1 MFSALVLGVTLGGA
15 SLFAAPAASVPA
27 PTGVVLEASHAM
39 LGTDIATNGTSVFDG
54 DRLATDNVGSLR
66 LRFGSSQA
74 FLTPL
79 STAIIH
85 PATQGFAADLTSGTI
100 VVASAQGEPF
110 HALADGASVV
120 PANGQPTVGQ
130 VTMISANEL
139 VFTSRKGAL
148 EVAIE
153 GQMKTIPRVRPT
165 AWLFSR
171 PTRQRL
177 PRPPARAATTFSG
190 IPDHRR
196 CRRDRYS
203 PRLGSSQPVRPL
215 TRQLDNRFSEI
226 GAPKAR
232 QFFCPACLGPAPYP
246 CPGMANWA
254 YALLIR
260 NPCPPAVAKI

>member
-1 MFSALVLGVTLGGA
+1 LRTRFSMFSALVLGVTLGGA

-110 HALADGASVV
+110 HVLADGASVV

-153 GQMKTIPRVRPT
+153 GQMKTIPE
-165 AWLFSR
+165 
-171 PTRQRL
+171 
-177 PRPPARAATTFSG
+177 
-190 IPDHRR
+190 
-196 CRRDRYS
+196 
-203 PRLGSSQPVRPL
+203 GSSYRMVIQPPDPATPPQTASAGRNNIL
-215 TRQLDNRFSEI
+215 WILII
-226 GAPKAR
+226 GGVAVTGIL
-232 QFFCPACLGPAPYP
+232 LGL
-246 CPGMANWA
+246 
-254 YALLIR
+254 ALLS
-260 NPCPPAVAKI
+260 PSGL